1 MLLAVELFSGLTT
14 SGYLGIILYM
24 VLTGCGFPM
33 PEEVAIIAGGVLSAN
48 GQLRWELALGAL
60 LIGALLGDCVMYWIG
75 RHFGRRLL
83 DKNKLF
89 NRMITPEREKKME
102 EMLAKHG
109 VKVLLG
115 ARFLVGVR
123 GPMYITAGILKV
135 PFKRFVLADLF
146 CATLVVS
153 LFFGISYVYG
163 AEIAKAINKGEGW
176 LTIIVLT
183 VLVLAGG
190 GALWYH
196 LRRTKL
202 EAKLLKDSPPET
214 ALPVQEGQAA
224 ADSNTAP
231 PVASTESH
239 SQ

>member
-1 MLLAVELFSGLTT
+1 MLFAAAMFEGLMAY
-14 SGYLGIILYM
+14 GYLGIILYM
-24 VLTGCGFPM
+24 ILTGCGFPM
-33 PEEVAIIAGGVLSAN
+33 PEEVAIIAGGVLSAS
-48 GQLRWELALGAL
+48 GQLHWGLTLGSL
-60 LIGALLGDCVMYWIG
+60 LIGALAGDCVMYYLG

-102 EMLAKHG
+102 AMLAKHG

-135 PFKRFVLADLF
+135 PFKRFVLADFF
-146 CATLVVS
+146 CATLVVT

-163 AEIAKAINKGEGW
+163 AKIAQVIRDGEGW

-183 VLVLAGG
+183 VAVLAGG
-190 GALWYH
+190 AFLWYA
-196 LRRTKL
+196 LRRKKL
-202 EAKLLKDSPPET
+202 EAKLAGEIKPAMSEPSEN
-214 ALPVQEGQAA
+214 GQTQQVDDLAKQ
-224 ADSNTAP
+224 S
-231 PVASTESH
+231 
-239 SQ
+239 